1 MTLQGEPAQRQQT
14 PPPRCLCTCLLS
26 LPSFGYQLSNSTG
39 SIVGG
44 ALALCIPFY
53 YIMHSD
59 KPAGSGQAEIKEAR
73 REKGTANEFRDPRD
87 SDVKTLEQKKAK
99 ESR

>member
-1 MTLQGEPAQRQQT
+1 
-14 PPPRCLCTCLLS
+14 
-26 LPSFGYQLSNSTG
+26 
-39 SIVGG
+39 
-44 ALALCIPFY
+44 
-53 YIMHSD
+53 MHSD